1 MEIFKD
7 GRVGMKPMLCQSL
20 RLDAMGFDWRGIP
33 WAGEGAIVVNGEYGG
48 ITKL

>member
-20 RLDAMGFDWRGIP
+20 RLDAMGFDWRSMP
-33 WAGEGAIVVNGEYGG
+33 WADEGAIVVKASLVVN
-48 ITKL
+48 TKL